1 MRTPTTQG
9 DLTRSPTLVTT
20 FEGNDLS
27 VRGGLWSGPGASC
40 GLYAD
45 QIVRCWGEQSIGL
58 SDLPPERPQGRLAL
72 PTGGSLNT
80 FETDPTLN
88 RRHITINELMICA
101 IDDLDVKCWGR
112 PSDEAEGQPE
122 FGNNDDGRTSYL
134 VDGQDG
140 PARVQL
146 PPGSGA
152 DRAGGAPRG
161 PE

>member
-1 MRTPTTQG
+1 MRTPTTSG
-9 DLTRSPTLVTT
+9 SHRSPTLVTT

-27 VRGGLWSGPGASC
+27 VRGLWSGPGASC

-58 SDLPPERPQGRLAL
+58 SDLPPERPQGAPGFADGRL
-72 PTGGSLNT
+72 TLNT

-101 IDDLDVKCWGR
+101 IDDLDVKCWGQ
-112 PSDEAEGQPE
+112 PSDVAEGQPE
-122 FGNNDDGRTSYL
+122 IGNNDDGRTSYPPM
-134 VDGQDG
+134 VRTARRG
-140 PARVQL
+140 PA
-146 PPGSGA
+146 PSGQVPIA
-152 DRAGGAPRG
+152 LATRRG